1 MNARGHSTVPGPGHR
16 SWLGILLLA
25 AALAGGRVS
34 AAAPALAMWRLD
46 CGSFTTRHL
55 TDSCYL
61 IRHGH
66 ELMLWDAGLGAELLH
81 RPVRQRNGSL
91 AVVHRTIASQL
102 AILGL
107 QPRQIDIVALSHV
120 HADHIGQAASF
131 AHARLIV
138 GREDWDF
145 LTASPPA
152 AVLEPERLRP
162 WIEGRA
168 PKTLVDGDY
177 DVFGDDSVVMLATPG
192 HTPGHHSLLVRLR
205 TFGPVL
211 LTGDLYDSRLQRRR
225 QEPAP
230 HDFDRRAALQSF
242 RRFETLAAKLHAI
255 VIIQHEPADIG
266 RLPSFPRAAD

>member
-1 MNARGHSTVPGPGHR
+1 MSARGHFAVPGLGHL
-16 SWLGILLLA
+16 WLGLLLA
-25 AALAGGRVS
+25 AATVAAGRAS
-34 AAAPALAMWRLD
+34 DAATAVAMWRLD
-46 CGSFTTRHL
+46 CGTFTTRHL

-61 IRHGH
+61 IRHGR
-66 ELMLWDAGLGAELLH
+66 ELMLWDTGLGAELLH
-81 RPVRQRNGSL
+81 HPLRQRNGSL
-91 AVVHRTIASQL
+91 AVVRRTIASQL

-107 QPRQIDIVALSHV
+107 QPRQIAIVALSHV
-120 HADHIGQAASF
+120 HTDHIGQAAAF

-138 GREDWDF
+138 GRKDWEM
-145 LTASPPA
+145 LTASPRA

-162 WIEGRA
+162 WIEERA

-177 DVFGDDSVVMLATPG
+177 DVFGDHSVVMLATPG

-211 LTGDLYDSRLQRRR
+211 LTGDLYDSRLQRQR

-230 HDFDRRAALQSF
+230 HDFDRTAALQSF
-242 RRFETLAAKLHAI
+242 RRFERLAAKLHAT

-266 RLPSFPRAAD
+266 SLPPFPRAAE

>member
-1 MNARGHSTVPGPGHR
+1 MSARGHSAVPGPAHR
-16 SWLGILLLA
+16 LWLGVLVA
-25 AALAGGRVS
+25 AVALAGGRVS
-34 AAAPALAMWRLD
+34 GAAPALALWRLD
-46 CGSFTTRHL
+46 CGTFTTRHL
-55 TDSCYL
+55 TDGCYL

-66 ELMLWDAGLGAELLH
+66 ELMLWDTGLGAELLH
-81 RPVRQRNGSL
+81 RPLRQRNGSL

-107 QPRQIDIVALSHV
+107 QRRQIDIVALSHV
-120 HADHIGQAASF
+120 HTDHIGQAASF

-138 GREDWDF
+138 GRKDWAM
-145 LTASPPA
+145 LTASPPPA
-152 AVLEPERLRP
+152 ILEPARLRP

-168 PKTLVDGDY
+168 AKTLVDGDY

-230 HDFDRRAALQSF
+230 HDFDRASALQSF
-242 RRFETLAAKLHAI
+242 RRFERLAAKLHAT
-255 VIIQHEPADIG
+255 VIIQHDAADVG
-266 RLPSFPRAAD
+266 RLPPFPRAAE